1 MTSQL
6 GPYTAGPSSPPLP
19 RSEEEASPGPSGR
32 FCHRTSFG
40 DALLRTSFEGRPLG
54 VPPRK
59 TGGTPVLAA
68 APLNWSSFGAE
79 DNSFPGHVIDAEKQQ
94 NALIEGHSALIL

>member
-1 MTSQL
+1 MREGTHR
-6 GPYTAGPSSPPLP
+6 P
-19 RSEEEASPGPSGR
+19 EAR
-32 FCHRTSFG
+32 RT
-40 DALLRTSFEGRPLG
+40 DALRTKSEGRPLG

-94 NALIEGHSALIL
+94 NALKLIECH